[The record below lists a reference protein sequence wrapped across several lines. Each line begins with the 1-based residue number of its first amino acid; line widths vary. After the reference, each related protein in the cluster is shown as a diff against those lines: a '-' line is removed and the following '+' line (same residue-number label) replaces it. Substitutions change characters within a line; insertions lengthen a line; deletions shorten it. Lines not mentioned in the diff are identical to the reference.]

1 VTPPRAILL
10 LAVAILVVGIVAVF
24 AGGGGLGP
32 GATPAG
38 ARLTVS
44 DGFGKQHVAQL
55 DSPKV
60 AGQETVMRLLQRNA
74 KVTTR
79 YGGGFVQSIDG
90 RRGGASSGAPV
101 DWFYYV
107 NGVEA
112 PKGAAATK
120 VHGGDRVWWDRHDWT
135 ATQRIPAV
143 VGSFPEPFRHGIDG
157 KRLPVR
163 VECSDAKAPACRT
176 VTDRLT
182 AAGVPAAIGSL
193 RAANTA
199 HTLRIAVGPWSA
211 LREDRALA
219 GMERGPAASGVYA
232 KPAADGR
239 SIAAL
244 DPAGRTT
251 RTLGPGTGMIAATKV
266 ADDQPVW
273 VVTGTDPAGVEA
285 AGRAFEEGTLADRFA
300 LLVSRDLPIPVPET
314 AAR

>member
-10 LAVAILVVGIVAVF
+10 LAAAILIAGIVAVF
-24 AGGGGLGP
+24 AGGGLGP

-38 ARLTVS
+38 AQLTVT
-44 DGFGKQHVAQL
+44 DGFGARHLAQF
-55 DSPKV
+55 DRPKV
-60 AGQETVMRLLQRNA
+60 TGEETVMRLLQRNA

-90 RRGGASSGAPV
+90 RKGGTSGGAPV

-120 VHGGDRVWWDRHDWT
+120 LHPGDRVWWDRHDWT

-163 VECSDAKAPACRT
+163 VECSDAKAPACRA

-199 HTLRIAVGPWSA
+199 HTLRVAVGPWSA

-232 KPAADGR
+232 RPAADGR

-244 DPAGRTT
+244 DAAGHTT
-251 RTLGPGTGMIAATKV
+251 RTLGPGTGMIAATRV

-273 VVTGTDPAGVEA
+273 VVTGTDPAGVESA
-285 AGRAFEEGTLADRFA
+285 ARAFEEGTLADRFA
-300 LLVSRDLPIPVPET
+300 LLVSRDLPIPVPEPGG
-314 AAR
+314 R